1 MDENID
7 EKLITWNSIL
17 DEIRIDT
24 DLMIRDLLSGIA
36 YVAASGILLMVLGI
50 YVLFIGLKYGNRS
63 DPLFNVLLTI
73 ATMPSLILGVYN
85 LNRYVQLKARYIKL
99 SDLQEKLR
107 K

>member
-24 DLMIRDLLSGIA
+24 DLMIQDLLSGIT
-36 YVAASGILLMVLGI
+36 YVAASGILLMVLGV

-73 ATMPSLILGVYN
+73 ATMPVGV
-85 LNRYVQLKARYIKL
+85 
-99 SDLQEKLR
+99 S
-107 K
+107 

>member
-1 MDENID
+1 MDEDID

-24 DLMIRDLLSGIA
+24 DLMIHDLLSGIA
-36 YVAASGILLMVLGI
+36 YVAASGILLIVLGI
-50 YVLFIGLKYGNRS
+50 YILFIGLRYGNTV
-63 DPLFNVLLTI
+63 DPLFNVVLTV
-73 ATMPSLILGVYN
+73 ATVPSLILGVYN
-85 LNRYVQLKARYIKL
+85 LNRYVQLRARYIRL